1 MGCLA
6 TLKALADSNRLRL
19 VAVLARGEFTVQ
31 ELTTILS
38 QGQSLVSHHL
48 KALAEVGVVT
58 VKRQGTWGYYRL
70 DDSDSLFV
78 ELRPLLERRF
88 DELPE
93 HAADLARLARVL
105 EERQR
110 KSRDFFDRHAR
121 QWDELAGRLLPLPD
135 YRGRLLE
142 LVPAGGVL
150 VEIGSGSGALLGD
163 LSLDRERVIAVDH
176 APAMLELAR
185 QRVAS
190 EGLPNVELRLGEMM
204 HLPLAD
210 GAAGAVLLNMV
221 LHHAADPPTVLREIR
236 RVLRPGGVLVLADLA
251 RHEREVAREQLA
263 DQWLGFDEAELTGWL
278 TATGF
283 LAIRCER
290 IVPAAGEEPVLL
302 LRAAAPDHP

>member
-19 VAVLARGEFTVQ
+19 TAVLARGEFTVQ

-38 QGQSLVSHHL
+38 QGQSRVSHHL
-48 KALAEVGVVT
+48 KALAEAGVVT

-70 DDSDSLFV
+70 DDSASLFV

-93 HAADLARLARVL
+93 HAADLSRLARVL
-105 EERQR
+105 EARQR

-150 VEIGSGSGALLGD
+150 VEIGSGSGALLGE
-163 LSLDRERVIAVDH
+163 LSRRGAQLIAVDH
-176 APAMLELAR
+176 SPAMLDVAR
-185 QRVAS
+185 QQVAA
-190 EGLPNVELRLGEMM
+190 EGLRNVELRLGEMM

-236 RVLRPGGVLVLADLA
+236 RVLAPGGVLVLADLA

-278 TATGF
+278 LAAGF
-283 LAIRCER
+283 NEVDCER
-290 IVPAAGEEPVLL
+290 IAGVSGQESVLL
-302 LRAAAPDHP
+302 VKIA